1 MLIVHV
7 YTSLYDN
14 ENMRDIVVYCGDEHV
29 CFRWSSDLETV
40 MQEND
45 DDYISSGWQT
55 VFMGVAVNWLV
66 VDQ

>member
-14 ENMRDIVVYCGDEHV
+14 ENMRDTVVCCDDEHV
-29 CFRWSSDLETV
+29 WFRWNSDLDIV

-45 DDYISSGWQT
+45 DG
-55 VFMGVAVNWLV
+55 
-66 VDQ
+66 